1 MTDSTS
7 EIRKKLNFKVL
18 KSRILLLNKFYK
30 HKIQLISVDSTQ
42 NSLPIYFDAITT
54 RFYLL
59 VLSYK
64 YYLEDVSMHQQI
76 QTREKIGKIITTL
89 FLWIYFMDKKINQ
102 IKLRPSAAG
111 QNRKRN
117 HIRLRFP
124 RAMRLFIY
132 KFLKLNT

>member
-1 MTDSTS
+1 MKFFMMTDSTS
-7 EIRKKLNFKVL
+7 EIRNKLHLKVL

-64 YYLEDVSMHQQI
+64 YYLSRRCKYASANTN
-76 QTREKIGKIITTL
+76 TRKNWKNHNNFIFVDI
-89 FLWIYFMDKKINQ
+89 FY
-102 IKLRPSAAG
+102 G
-111 QNRKRN
+111 QNNKSNKVAAISSRPK
-117 HIRLRFP
+117 
-124 RAMRLFIY
+124 
-132 KFLKLNT
+132 

>member
-1 MTDSTS
+1 
-7 EIRKKLNFKVL
+7 
-18 KSRILLLNKFYK
+18 
-30 HKIQLISVDSTQ
+30 
-42 NSLPIYFDAITT
+42 
-54 RFYLL
+54 
-59 VLSYK
+59 
-64 YYLEDVSMHQQI
+64 MHQQI

-89 FLWIYFMDKKINQ
+89 FLWIYFMDKIINQ

>member
-1 MTDSTS
+1 MN
-7 EIRKKLNFKVL
+7 LKVL

-89 FLWIYFMDKKINQ
+89 FLWIYFMDKIINQ

-124 RAMRLFIY
+124 RAMRLLIY